1 VIIHDVD
8 LELAISELRAA
19 CQGMRRGTIT
29 LRVERDCGITV
40 HYHLDPDPLT
50 DADINRMM
58 RERPRGEKAHA
69 DA

>member
-1 VIIHDVD
+1 
-8 LELAISELRAA
+8 
-19 CQGMRRGTIT
+19 MRRGTIT